1 MIGILLLLSMFLVA
15 ISAAFLAATFA
26 YAAMQV
32 RQRGAEVEERPQE
45 SEAEGPSLIK
55 EDEVSTIRV
64 WGRILARFGHVET
77 LRRHIADAGLNWSVG
92 RLTLSMLLLGLV
104 TIVTLYSASWIP
116 GGICL
121 LGGVACGS
129 LPYFYVLAKRKKRFS
144 LFASQFPEALDS
156 LTRALK
162 AGYALSGAMEL
173 LSMEQPEPLAGELR
187 RTRDEWKLGSNWDQ
201 ALDNL
206 SSRVPIAE
214 VRLFAAAVKMQ
225 NRMGGRLNDVLARLS
240 ETMRDTASLESEA
253 RAISAHSRITGTVLT
268 LLPIGI
274 GGMMMMVNP
283 EYMAILFNKPEGRIL
298 LTAALVANVIAH
310 ALIRKLSQ
318 VKV

>member
-1 MIGILLLLSMFLVA
+1 MIGVLLLLSMFLVA

-26 YAAMQV
+26 YAAMHV
-32 RQRGAEVEERPQE
+32 RQRGIDLEEPAVEEAGA
-45 SEAEGPSLIK
+45 SPSLIK
-55 EDEVSTIRV
+55 EDEVSTIRL

-77 LRRHIADAGLNWSVG
+77 LRKHISDAGLTWTVG
-92 RLTLSMLLLGLV
+92 RLTLSMLLLALLAAV
-104 TIVTLYSASWIP
+104 TAYSVSWIP
-116 GGICL
+116 LGICI
-121 LGGVACGS
+121 LGGVVFGA
-129 LPYFYVLAKRKKRFS
+129 LPYLYVMGRRKKRFS

-156 LTRALK
+156 LTRALR
-162 AGYALSGAMEL
+162 AGYPLASAMEL
-173 LSMEQPEPLAGELR
+173 LAMEQPEPLAGELR

-268 LLPIGI
+268 FLPIGI
-274 GGMMMMVNP
+274 GAMMLVINP
-283 EYMAILFNKPEGRIL
+283 EYMSILLNRPEGRIL